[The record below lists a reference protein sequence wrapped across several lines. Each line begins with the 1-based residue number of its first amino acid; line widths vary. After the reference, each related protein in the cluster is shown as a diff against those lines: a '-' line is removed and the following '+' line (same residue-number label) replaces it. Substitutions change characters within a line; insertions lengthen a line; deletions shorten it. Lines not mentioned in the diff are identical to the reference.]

1 VIRFARWSPQA
12 RQAARTG
19 ADDTC
24 TGLTLN
30 MEIAM
35 SQANSAYTTSR
46 SILPAGLALRRR
58 QFVTGGAA
66 ALAAAVTASRAASVP
81 VPEAPDPILAAI
93 EGHRRDFE
101 ELRRLLAEQDAAERE
116 LRRASK
122 GRRAALEAQLADL
135 CEAEGLLGR
144 VEMKAS
150 LRLAKTV
157 PASLTGAAAALRY
170 VRERYDVGRYPM
182 YEEDGY
188 RLLLFSTERAI
199 CSAAG
204 LAVPH
209 RGW

>member
-1 VIRFARWSPQA
+1 
-12 RQAARTG
+12 
-19 ADDTC
+19 
-24 TGLTLN
+24 
-30 MEIAM
+30 M
-35 SQANSAYTTSR
+35 SQADSAYTTSR
-46 SILPAGLALRRR
+46 SILPAGVALRRR

-66 ALAAAVTASRAASVP
+66 ALAAAVTASGAASVP

-93 EGHRRDFE
+93 EDHRRDFE
-101 ELRRLLAEQDAAERE
+101 ELQRLLAEQDAAERE
-116 LRRASK
+116 LRRARK

-135 CEAEGLLGR
+135 CEAEGALGCA
-144 VEMKAS
+144 EMKAS

-170 VRERYDVGRYPM
+170 VRERYDVGQYPM

-199 CSAAG
+199 CAAAG

-209 RGW
+209 RGR

>member
-1 VIRFARWSPQA
+1 ME
-12 RQAARTG
+12 
-19 ADDTC
+19 
-24 TGLTLN
+24 LT
-30 MEIAM
+30 M
-35 SQANSAYTTSR
+35 SQADSAYTRSR
-46 SILPAGLALRRR
+46 WILPAGLALRRR

-66 ALAAAVTASRAASVP
+66 ALAAAITASRAGSVP
-81 VPEAPDPILAAI
+81 VPEAPDPILDAI

-122 GRRAALEAQLADL
+122 GRRAALEARLADL
-135 CEAEGLLGR
+135 CEAEGRLGR
-144 VEMKAS
+144 IEMKAS

-157 PASLTGAAAALRY
+157 PASLAGAAAALRY
-170 VRERYDVGRYPM
+170 VRERYDVGQYPM

-199 CSAAG
+199 CAAAG

-209 RGW
+209 RGR

>member
-1 VIRFARWSPQA
+1 VIRFAALAATGQTSGPHRWLH
-12 RQAARTG
+12 
-19 ADDTC
+19 TC

-35 SQANSAYTTSR
+35 SQADSAYTTSR
-46 SILPAGLALRRR
+46 SIHPAGLALRRR
-58 QFVTGGAA
+58 QVVTGGAA

-81 VPEAPDPILAAI
+81 VPEAPDPILDAI

-101 ELRRLLAEQDAAERE
+101 ELGRLLAEQDAAERE
-116 LRRASK
+116 LRRAGKS
-122 GRRAALEAQLADL
+122 RRAALEAQLADL

-144 VEMKAS
+144 IEMKAS

-170 VRERYDVGRYPM
+170 VRERYDVGQYPM

-199 CSAAG
+199 CAAAG

-209 RGW
+209 RSR

>member
-1 VIRFARWSPQA
+1 
-12 RQAARTG
+12 
-19 ADDTC
+19 
-24 TGLTLN
+24 
-30 MEIAM
+30 M
-35 SQANSAYTTSR
+35 SQADSAYTMSR

-66 ALAAAVTASRAASVP
+66 ALAVAVTASRAASVP

-101 ELRRLLAEQDAAERE
+101 ELARLLAEQDAAERE
-116 LRRASK
+116 LRRARK

-135 CEAEGLLGR
+135 CEAEGLLGCA
-144 VEMKAS
+144 EMKAS

-157 PASLTGAAAALRY
+157 LASLTGAAAALRY
-170 VRERYDVGRYPM
+170 VRERYDFGRYPM

-188 RLLLFSTERAI
+188 RLLLYSTEQAI
-199 CSAAG
+199 CAAAG

-209 RGW
+209 RGR

>member
-1 VIRFARWSPQA
+1 
-12 RQAARTG
+12 
-19 ADDTC
+19 
-24 TGLTLN
+24 
-30 MEIAM
+30 MESAM
-35 SQANSAYTTSR
+35 SQADSAYTTSR

-66 ALAAAVTASRAASVP
+66 AALAAAVTASRAASVP
-81 VPEAPDPILAAI
+81 VAEAPDPILEAI

-116 LRRASK
+116 LRRARK

-135 CEAEGLLGR
+135 CEAEGPLGCA
-144 VEMKAS
+144 EMKAS

-170 VRERYDVGRYPM
+170 VRERYDVGQYPM

-204 LAVPH
+204 LAVPQ
-209 RGW
+209 RGR

>member
-1 VIRFARWSPQA
+1 
-12 RQAARTG
+12 
-19 ADDTC
+19 
-24 TGLTLN
+24 
-30 MEIAM
+30 MESAM
-35 SQANSAYTTSR
+35 SQADSAYTTSR

-66 ALAAAVTASRAASVP
+66 AALAAAVTASRAASDP
-81 VPEAPDPILAAI
+81 VPEASDPILAAI
-93 EGHRRDFE
+93 DGHRRDFE
-101 ELRRLLAEQDAAERE
+101 ELGRLLAEQDAAERE
-116 LRRASK
+116 LRRARK
-122 GRRAALEAQLADL
+122 GSRAALEAQLADL

-144 VEMKAS
+144 IEMQAS

-170 VRERYDVGRYPM
+170 VRERYDVGQYPM

-199 CSAAG
+199 CAAAG

-209 RGW
+209 RGR